1 MKVNWNKYF
10 FYQDCHE
17 APGALRA
24 WVAGL
29 LIVCLVAIGGY
40 IEGLE
45 HAIDFGR

>member
-1 MKVNWNKYF
+1 MKVNWNKSF

-29 LIVCLVAIGGY
+29 LIICLVVIGGY

-45 HAIDFGR
+45 HAQHLGK